1 MLDPYTYILLHK
13 YQRLEFMKQANDARL
28 HNAINQ
34 STQPLQRI
42 RVFSRSVTSRWTR
55 RRPTTHENRLTDGE
69 VVMP

>member
-13 YQRLEFMKQANDARL
+13 YQRREFMKQAEDARL

-34 STQPLQRI
+34 PTQPLQHI
-42 RVFSRSVTSRWTR
+42 RAFSRSISSWWPR
-55 RRPTTHENRLTDGE
+55 RHQTVNANRLTDGK